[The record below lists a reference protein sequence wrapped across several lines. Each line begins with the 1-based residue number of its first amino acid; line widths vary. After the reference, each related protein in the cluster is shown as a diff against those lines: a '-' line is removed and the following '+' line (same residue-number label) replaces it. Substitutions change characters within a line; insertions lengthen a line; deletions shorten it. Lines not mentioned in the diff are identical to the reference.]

1 VISGPDGN
9 VLVVRAEA
17 IRVVDRDFQSL
28 QTISWQQQGFS
39 GVPHPESRL
48 FRVLL
53 TPSRHG
59 FAIVDR
65 NRATLFTGP
74 PYKETASTNDSVTAV
89 GDHGFVTWSG
99 FDPGPPVLQVDGVQW
114 PTPSHPVLWS
124 FFATGDD
131 QVLGLDHK
139 FNLYRIDQ
147 RGGEALLVSLS
158 SLVPGMWNSGFRFD
172 QALPDAG
179 RALFF
184 SHGARIAFTDAS
196 GIWFYFRT
204 AVLDLRTNK
213 LVFRHNGHIGD
224 DVSLSLDG
232 HLVAVREEDRLNL
245 YSVP

>member
-1 VISGPDGN
+1 
-9 VLVVRAEA
+9 
-17 IRVVDRDFQSL
+17 
-28 QTISWQQQGFS
+28 
-39 GVPHPESRL
+39 
-48 FRVLL
+48 
-53 TPSRHG
+53 
-59 FAIVDR
+59 
-65 NRATLFTGP
+65 
-74 PYKETASTNDSVTAV
+74 
-89 GDHGFVTWSG
+89 
-99 FDPGPPVLQVDGVQW
+99 
-114 PTPSHPVLWS
+114 
-124 FFATGDD
+124 
-131 QVLGLDHK
+131 
-139 FNLYRIDQ
+139 
-147 RGGEALLVSLS
+147 
-158 SLVPGMWNSGFRFD
+158 MWNSGFRFD